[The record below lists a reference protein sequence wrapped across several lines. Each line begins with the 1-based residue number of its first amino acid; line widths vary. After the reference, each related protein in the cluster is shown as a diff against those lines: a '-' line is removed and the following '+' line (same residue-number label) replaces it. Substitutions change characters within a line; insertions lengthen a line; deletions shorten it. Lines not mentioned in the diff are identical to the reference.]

1 MPCLILDRQK
11 VLDIVRPT
19 DKRRW
24 DTLINLYSQMMNAQF
39 LLLSSWIFRGIGFTL
54 GCSASSNIQNC

>member
-54 GCSASSNIQNC
+54 GCLASSNIQNC